1 MKLYKLLILI
11 LFLVYCETIW
21 TCKILITTNK
31 SSYTITKEE
40 NKDTLFSTKYHHD
53 IGLITADGSIIDI
66 NKLNKNKLRW
76 VAISRNLLKK
86 YSMGDTII
94 IESEI
99 KELSG
104 EWVIHYK
111 MAKRWKNKIDFLLP
125 KNDKYNFYN
134 HTVIIM
140 KKRKT
145 IGKV

>member
-40 NKDTLFSTKYHHD
+40 NKD

-104 EWVIHYK
+104 EWVIHDK